1 MAGQGFSGSSE
12 LSEVTQTETSSNSE
26 AFQKP
31 LVLRIL
37 DLQDDLKEEA
47 KRRDQQDGDEGDDE
61 DDEDDEDEDEEDEEV
76 DRYKESEETSEPMES
91 TKSSES
97 GQTSGPH
104 KLYKERPPPRAQV
117 HYASSE
123 TLESGAPHKLLR
135 PCVRPCEQR
144 KLRKSR
150 EPFHP
155 CEPLHPHE
163 RSQPR
168 KPHEAKE
175 LRLFHNPAV
184 MFSPSLITRC
194 PTRYRGSSQN
204 GAVPSS
210 SPSPRLATVALPTSA
225 LSVDSRFEETGRLW
239 QPIGKR
245 PSCLFSVGQ
254 LCPMK
259 YSNTA
264 FLGAGR
270 RVKWF
275 ALHVAGPR
283 CERPVPFRE
292 RQLLNPAFA
301 QQMAAFST
309 GDAEPG
315 VLSLLRRIQ
324 DLSEPKKQ
332 WGTPD
337 RKLFWG
343 NQDPICPIRET
354 ALKTQPSKRLKDLA
368 HPKPVSK
375 HYVPNRPQYYYSCGR
390 ESVIWKIPPSALF
403 TQPSKRT
410 QKLAQPN
417 RFKRQPLLSRS
428 TNDNVVRS
436 SFQIP
441 DPSPRI
447 LRLSIAKGIDP
458 NYVPPKEV
466 ETKISV
472 STLGAIATPR
482 TIDLAHPKIKLDGL
496 CYERQRSKMPIRPV
510 SPAAMFA
517 IPSSRTLDLAKF
529 KPVHQDYLPA
539 RDAQWPVSHAAT
551 HSQISARIQELAN
564 PSSRAPMHILFY
576 DPNAFKVKP
585 AALKAQC
592 SSRIQELA
600 EPVVR

>member
-1 MAGQGFSGSSE
+1 MLWLPAQGPHDNRTTQGFSGSSE
-12 LSEVTQTETSSNSE
+12 LSEVTQTETSSNSK

-37 DLQDDLKEEA
+37 DLQDD
-47 KRRDQQDGDEGDDE
+47 
-61 DDEDDEDEDEEDEEV
+61 DEDEDEEDDEV
-76 DRYKESEETSEPMES
+76 YRYKESEETSEPMES

-104 KLYKERPPPRAQV
+104 KLYKER
-117 HYASSE
+117 
-123 TLESGAPHKLLR
+123 APHKLLR

-144 KLRKSR
+144 KLRKAR
-150 EPFHP
+150 EPLQP

-175 LRLFHNPAV
+175 LRLFHNTAV

-194 PTRYRGSSQN
+194 PTRYQGSSQN
-204 GAVPSS
+204 GRTHPL
-210 SPSPRLATVALPTSA
+210 SPSLVFVSI
-225 LSVDSRFEETGRLW
+225 LSR
-239 QPIGKR
+239 
-245 PSCLFSVGQ
+245 
-254 LCPMK
+254 
-259 YSNTA
+259 
-264 FLGAGR
+264 
-270 RVKWF
+270 
-275 ALHVAGPR
+275 
-283 CERPVPFRE
+283 
-292 RQLLNPAFA
+292 
-301 QQMAAFST
+301 
-309 GDAEPG
+309 
-315 VLSLLRRIQ
+315 RRIQ

-417 RFKRQPLLSRS
+417 RFKRHSLLI
-428 TNDNVVRS
+428 RS
-436 SFQIP
+436 SFQIS

-447 LRLSIAKGIDP
+447 LRLSIAKGVDP

-466 ETKISV
+466 KTKISV

-496 CYERQRSKMPIRPV
+496 CYERQRSEMPIRPV

-600 EPVVR
+600 EPVIH

>member
-1 MAGQGFSGSSE
+1 MLWLPAQGPHDNRTTQGFSGSSE
-12 LSEVTQTETSSNSE
+12 LSEVTQTETSSNSK

-37 DLQDDLKEEA
+37 DLQDALKEEA
-47 KRRDQQDGDEGDDE
+47 KQRDQQDGDEGDNEDVGDDEDDEEDE
-61 DDEDDEDEDEEDEEV
+61 DDEDDEDEDEED
-76 DRYKESEETSEPMES
+76 D
-91 TKSSES
+91 
-97 GQTSGPH
+97 
-104 KLYKERPPPRAQV
+104 
-117 HYASSE
+117 
-123 TLESGAPHKLLR
+123 ESGAPHKLLR

-144 KLRKSR
+144 KLRKAR
-150 EPFHP
+150 EPLQP

-175 LRLFHNPAV
+175 LRLFHNTAV

-194 PTRYRGSSQN
+194 PTRYQGSSQN
-204 GAVPSS
+204 GRCC
-210 SPSPRLATVALPTSA
+210 SPHPCDLLVFVSI
-225 LSVDSRFEETGRLW
+225 LSR
-239 QPIGKR
+239 
-245 PSCLFSVGQ
+245 
-254 LCPMK
+254 
-259 YSNTA
+259 
-264 FLGAGR
+264 
-270 RVKWF
+270 
-275 ALHVAGPR
+275 
-283 CERPVPFRE
+283 
-292 RQLLNPAFA
+292 
-301 QQMAAFST
+301 
-309 GDAEPG
+309 
-315 VLSLLRRIQ
+315 RRIQ

-417 RFKRQPLLSRS
+417 RFKRHSLLSRS

-436 SFQIP
+436 SFQIS

-447 LRLSIAKGIDP
+447 LRLSIAKGVDP

-466 ETKISV
+466 KTKISV

-496 CYERQRSKMPIRPV
+496 CYERQRSEMPIRPV

-600 EPVVR
+600 EPVIH

>member
-1 MAGQGFSGSSE
+1 M
-12 LSEVTQTETSSNSE
+12 
-26 AFQKP
+26 
-31 LVLRIL
+31 LVEIVMHLHTPTPPPHLHSHISTCN
-37 DLQDDLKEEA
+37 
-47 KRRDQQDGDEGDDE
+47 RDQ
-61 DDEDDEDEDEEDEEV
+61 V
-76 DRYKESEETSEPMES
+76 
-91 TKSSES
+91 
-97 GQTSGPH
+97 
-104 KLYKERPPPRAQV
+104 
-117 HYASSE
+117 
-123 TLESGAPHKLLR
+123 
-135 PCVRPCEQR
+135 
-144 KLRKSR
+144 
-150 EPFHP
+150 F
-155 CEPLHPHE
+155 
-163 RSQPR
+163 
-168 KPHEAKE
+168 
-175 LRLFHNPAV
+175 
-184 MFSPSLITRC
+184 
-194 PTRYRGSSQN
+194 SSQ
-204 GAVPSS
+204 AAPV
-210 SPSPRLATVALPTSA
+210 
-225 LSVDSRFEETGRLW
+225 
-239 QPIGKR
+239 
-245 PSCLFSVGQ
+245 CL
-254 LCPMK
+254 LD
-259 YSNTA
+259 N
-264 FLGAGR
+264 
-270 RVKWF
+270 
-275 ALHVAGPR
+275 
-283 CERPVPFRE
+283 
-292 RQLLNPAFA
+292 
-301 QQMAAFST
+301 
-309 GDAEPG
+309 
-315 VLSLLRRIQ
+315 VLKRRIQ

-343 NQDPICPIRET
+343 NQDPIFPIRET

-417 RFKRQPLLSRS
+417 RFKRQSLLSRS

-466 ETKISV
+466 KTKISV

-482 TIDLAHPKIKLDGL
+482 IIDLAHPKIKLDGL
-496 CYERQRSKMPIRPV
+496 CYERQRSEMPIRPV

-517 IPSSRTLDLAKF
+517 IPSSRILDLAKF

-600 EPVVR
+600 EPVAR

>member
-204 GAVPSS
+204 
-210 SPSPRLATVALPTSA
+210 
-225 LSVDSRFEETGRLW
+225 
-239 QPIGKR
+239 
-245 PSCLFSVGQ
+245 
-254 LCPMK
+254 
-259 YSNTA
+259 
-264 FLGAGR
+264 
-270 RVKWF
+270 
-275 ALHVAGPR
+275 AGPR

-496 CYERQRSKMPIRPV
+496 CYERQRSEMPIRPV

>member
-37 DLQDDLKEEA
+37 DLQDALKEEA
-47 KRRDQQDGDEGDDE
+47 KQRDQQDGDEGDDE
-61 DDEDDEDEDEEDEEV
+61 DDGDDGDDKDDEDDEDDEDDDEDDEDDEDEEDDEDDEDEEDDEV

-104 KLYKERPPPRAQV
+104 KLYKERTPPRAQV

-144 KLRKSR
+144 KLRKAR
-150 EPFHP
+150 EPLHP
-155 CEPLHPHE
+155 CEPLHPQEH
-163 RSQPR
+163 SQPR

-175 LRLFHNPAV
+175 LRLFNNTAV

-194 PTRYRGSSQN
+194 PTRR
-204 GAVPSS
+204 A
-210 SPSPRLATVALPTSA
+210 
-225 LSVDSRFEETGRLW
+225 
-239 QPIGKR
+239 
-245 PSCLFSVGQ
+245 
-254 LCPMK
+254 
-259 YSNTA
+259 
-264 FLGAGR
+264 
-270 RVKWF
+270 
-275 ALHVAGPR
+275 R

-292 RQLLNPAFA
+292 RRLLNPAFA

-315 VLSLLRRIQ
+315 VLSLLRAAEVCVPNGVCVVQNEIQTAKRNKTAIMSWWSPVGRRIQ

-417 RFKRQPLLSRS
+417 RFKRQSLLSRS
-428 TNDNVVRS
+428 THDNVVRS

-466 ETKISV
+466 KTKISV

-482 TIDLAHPKIKLDGL
+482 IIDLAHPKIKLDGL
-496 CYERQRSKMPIRPV
+496 CYERQRSEMPIRPV

-564 PSSRAPMHILFY
+564 PSSRAPMHVLFY

>member
-1 MAGQGFSGSSE
+1 MTSY
-12 LSEVTQTETSSNSE
+12 VTPNNC
-26 AFQKP
+26 
-31 LVLRIL
+31 
-37 DLQDDLKEEA
+37 KE
-47 KRRDQQDGDEGDDE
+47 G
-61 DDEDDEDEDEEDEEV
+61 
-76 DRYKESEETSEPMES
+76 
-91 TKSSES
+91 
-97 GQTSGPH
+97 
-104 KLYKERPPPRAQV
+104 
-117 HYASSE
+117 
-123 TLESGAPHKLLR
+123 LE
-135 PCVRPCEQR
+135 
-144 KLRKSR
+144 
-150 EPFHP
+150 
-155 CEPLHPHE
+155 
-163 RSQPR
+163 
-168 KPHEAKE
+168 
-175 LRLFHNPAV
+175 
-184 MFSPSLITRC
+184 I
-194 PTRYRGSSQN
+194 
-204 GAVPSS
+204 
-210 SPSPRLATVALPTSA
+210 
-225 LSVDSRFEETGRLW
+225 
-239 QPIGKR
+239 
-245 PSCLFSVGQ
+245 
-254 LCPMK
+254 
-259 YSNTA
+259 
-264 FLGAGR
+264 
-270 RVKWF
+270 
-275 ALHVAGPR
+275 
-283 CERPVPFRE
+283 
-292 RQLLNPAFA
+292 
-301 QQMAAFST
+301 
-309 GDAEPG
+309 
-315 VLSLLRRIQ
+315 RRIQ

-403 TQPSKRT
+403 TQPSKRI

-417 RFKRQPLLSRS
+417 RFKRQSLLSRS
-428 TNDNVVRS
+428 THDNVVRS

-466 ETKISV
+466 KTKISV

-482 TIDLAHPKIKLDGL
+482 IIDLAHPKIKLDGL
-496 CYERQRSKMPIRPV
+496 CYERQRSEMPIRPV

-564 PSSRAPMHILFY
+564 PSSRAPMHVLFY

-592 SSRIQELA
+592 SPRIQELA

>member
-37 DLQDDLKEEA
+37 DLQDDLKE
-47 KRRDQQDGDEGDDE
+47 
-61 DDEDDEDEDEEDEEV
+61 EEV

-204 GAVPSS
+204 GRCC
-210 SPSPRLATVALPTSA
+210 SPHPCDLLVFVSI
-225 LSVDSRFEETGRLW
+225 LSR
-239 QPIGKR
+239 
-245 PSCLFSVGQ
+245 
-254 LCPMK
+254 
-259 YSNTA
+259 
-264 FLGAGR
+264 
-270 RVKWF
+270 
-275 ALHVAGPR
+275 
-283 CERPVPFRE
+283 
-292 RQLLNPAFA
+292 
-301 QQMAAFST
+301 
-309 GDAEPG
+309 
-315 VLSLLRRIQ
+315 RRIQ

-417 RFKRQPLLSRS
+417 RFKRQS

-496 CYERQRSKMPIRPV
+496 CYERQRSEMPIRPV